1 MPGPGRKFVKGQPS
15 ANPGGRPVGSLREL
29 AELCRQ
35 HGPMAVAT
43 LVEIAQ
49 HGGQESDRIAASKVL
64 LDRGYGKAT
73 ERVELSGP
81 DGGPL
86 NVRELSDA
94 VLEQIVLEGAATTNT
109 LPR

>member
-1 MPGPGRKFVKGQPS
+1 MANPNWKKGGKSP
-15 ANPGGRPVGSLREL
+15 NPGGRPIGTV
-29 AELCRQ
+29 AEMQALCRT

-43 LVEIAQ
+43 LVEVAQ
-49 HGGQESDRIAASKVL
+49 YGGQESDRIAASKVL

-86 NVRELSDA
+86 NVRELTDA
-94 VLEQIVLEGAATTNT
+94 VLEQIVLEGTATST
-109 LPR
+109 LPK